1 MICCDDFEK
10 RHIKDCYKKAT
21 DEGGLI
27 VLPEK
32 GSVMS
37 FKNHKNMLERPYNVH
52 CRFRKY
58 VIKK

>member
-10 RHIKDCYKKAT
+10 RHIKDCYKRAT

-32 GSVMS
+32 GNVMK
-37 FKNHKNMLERPYNVH
+37 FKNERICWKDHICSLP
-52 CRFRKY
+52 
-58 VIKK
+58 I

>member
-32 GSVMS
+32 GSYMK
-37 FKNHKNMLERPYNVH
+37 FKNHKNML
-52 CRFRKY
+52 
-58 VIKK
+58 